1 MEKQKILIYVTED
14 SKEIIVYS
22 DKSEEESN
30 VEIDFLFEEESPNK
44 LSAMEKWREKTK
56 HLFKMAIRSTDQV
69 RTQF

>member
-30 VEIDFLFEEESPNK
+30 VEIDFLFEEEITNEEVENYLQDNTHPDN
-44 LSAMEKWREKTK
+44 
-56 HLFKMAIRSTDQV
+56 
-69 RTQF
+69 